1 MPKKP
6 QTKPTPQKTPTNG
19 EAEKR
24 NHHKQ
29 VCYNNR
35 KENTLV
41 QMEETASENQREIP
55 NPGIRSLIDRGNQK
69 VTYVCQGISEESK
82 DGCWDGK
89 GGGFPLLR
97 DNPNKC
103 FIKEI
108 TGKLE

>member
-55 NPGIRSLIDRGNQK
+55 NPGIRSLIDRQRKSKGHICMSGN
-69 VTYVCQGISEESK
+69 I
-82 DGCWDGK
+82 
-89 GGGFPLLR
+89 
-97 DNPNKC
+97 
-103 FIKEI
+103 
-108 TGKLE
+108 